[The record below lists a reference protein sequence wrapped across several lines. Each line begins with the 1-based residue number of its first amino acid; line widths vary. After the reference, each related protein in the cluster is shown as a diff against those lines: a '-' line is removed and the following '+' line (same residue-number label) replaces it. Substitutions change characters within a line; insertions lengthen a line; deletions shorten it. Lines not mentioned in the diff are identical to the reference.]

1 MKPDLVIPPGVWFPC
16 KCFQNKMFS
25 EAKNLCFIFYKKL
38 GNDLIFRLFPYKK
51 KKILPFFLS
60 VFCWR
65 VNDS

>member
-51 KKILPFFLS
+51 KKNSSLLS
-60 VFCWR
+60 FC
-65 VNDS
+65 VLLEGE